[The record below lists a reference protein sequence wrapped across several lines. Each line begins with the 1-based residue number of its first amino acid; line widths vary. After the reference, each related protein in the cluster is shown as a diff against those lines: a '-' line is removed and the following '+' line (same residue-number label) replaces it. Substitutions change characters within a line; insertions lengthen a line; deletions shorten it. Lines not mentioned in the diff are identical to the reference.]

1 MNLTEMAVLY
11 RDSAELLRGRIK
23 ELRSQINNDAGLCEM
38 DKLRLRIRIDTLK
51 KLFRESSETA
61 LLLERYYDRGCGADG
76 RSRILQ

>member
-23 ELRSQINNDAGLCEM
+23 ELSSQIKSDADLCEM
-38 DKLRLRIRIDTLK
+38 DKLRLRVRIDTLK

-61 LLLERYYDRGCGADG
+61 LLLERYYDRGCRANG
-76 RSRILQ
+76 RSWISQ

>member
-23 ELRSQINNDAGLCEM
+23 ELSSQIKSDTDLCEM

-61 LLLERYYDRGCGADG
+61 LFLERYYDRGYRANG
-76 RSRILQ
+76 RSRIPQ